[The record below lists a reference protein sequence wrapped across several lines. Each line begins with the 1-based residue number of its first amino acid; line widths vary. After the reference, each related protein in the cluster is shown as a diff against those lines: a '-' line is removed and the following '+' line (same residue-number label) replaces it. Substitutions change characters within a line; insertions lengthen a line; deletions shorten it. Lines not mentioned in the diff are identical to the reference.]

1 MTVSAKQTK
10 RGLGRN
16 FGSLL
21 PGDFDESI
29 LLDKQ
34 DRVQKLFI
42 SSIQP
47 DPNQP
52 RKHFDE
58 TALTQLSESIK
69 RHGVLQPLVVS
80 PKGDDFIIIA
90 GERRFRAAKKAG
102 LKQLPAIVR
111 TSEELERTEIGL
123 VENVQRVDLSPIEQA
138 VSIMKLHEQFNV
150 SYADIAKRL
159 GKAETTVVNT
169 ARLLQLPKDARLALE
184 QSKIT
189 EGHAR
194 AILAL
199 RNQPP
204 KQKQLLSAI
213 LRSGLS
219 VRRAEQFVAGNKKVP
234 AGKKPPKAA
243 ARAEKHAALSKK
255 LDAEV
260 RIVRGPK
267 GGKIQ
272 INFDSQEQL
281 KKLIDSLG

>member
-1 MTVSAKQTK
+1 
-10 RGLGRN
+10 
-16 FGSLL
+16 
-21 PGDFDESI
+21 
-29 LLDKQ
+29 LDKQ

-47 DPNQP
+47 DPGQP

-58 TALTQLSESIK
+58 EALQELSASIK

-80 PKGDDFIIIA
+80 PKDDKFIIVA
-90 GERRFRAAKKAG
+90 GERRYRAGKLAG

-150 SYADIAKRL
+150 PYRDIAKRL

-169 ARLLQLPKDARLALE
+169 ARLLQLPKDARQALE
-184 QSKIT
+184 KSKIT

-199 RNQPP
+199 REQPR
-204 KQKQLLSAI
+204 KQAELLVSI
-213 LRSGLS
+213 LKNGLS
-219 VRRAEQFVAGNKKVP
+219 VRQAEQFVGNNRKSGRQNP
-234 AGKKPPKAA
+234 AQTTRKLELHDKLSQKLGLTTTIVRTAKGGRLQIAFGSDKELDKLLDKLLLGSGQGAQ
-243 ARAEKHAALSKK
+243 SKK
-255 LDAEV
+255 HLE
-260 RIVRGPK
+260 
-267 GGKIQ
+267 
-272 INFDSQEQL
+272 
-281 KKLIDSLG
+281 

>member
-1 MTVSAKQTK
+1 MSAKHTN

-34 DRVQKLFI
+34 DRIQKLFI

-47 DPNQP
+47 DPDQP

-58 TALTQLSESIK
+58 DALVELSASIK

-80 PKGDDFIIIA
+80 PKGEGFIIIA
-90 GERRFRAAKKAG
+90 GERRLRAAKKAG

-169 ARLLQLPKDARLALE
+169 ARLLQLPKESLQAL
-184 QSKIT
+184 QKAKIT

-199 RNQPP
+199 KNSP
-204 KQKQLLSAI
+204 KRQKQLLETI
-213 LRSGLS
+213 LRRGLS
-219 VRRAEQFVAGNKKVP
+219 VRQAEQFVSDSRQKTGKP
-234 AGKKPPKAA
+234 ASAPS
-243 ARAEKHAALSKK
+243 RSEKHGALSKK
-255 LDAEV
+255 IGSEV
-260 RIVRGPK
+260 KIVRGSK

-272 INFDSQEQL
+272 ISFDSEEQL
-281 KKLIDSLG
+281 KKIIDSLS